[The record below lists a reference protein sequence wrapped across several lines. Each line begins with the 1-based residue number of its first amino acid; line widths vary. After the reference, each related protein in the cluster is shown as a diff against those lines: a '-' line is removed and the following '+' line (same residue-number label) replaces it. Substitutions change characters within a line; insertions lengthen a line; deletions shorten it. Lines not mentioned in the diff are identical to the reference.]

1 MSKLLSQGGFGCVYY
16 PGIKCDGNQEKREFV
31 SKLQINDYTAVNEVK
46 IGEIIKTIPDFQ
58 FFFIPIIDYCK
69 INISQINQNLI
80 EKCNTL
86 HNRDKLV
93 LMKMNYISNESFY
106 DLFLVK
112 NKKVIFSSIIEK
124 YMYLLNSIDMLN
136 KKNIVH
142 FDLKDENIL
151 INKKNKNPLIIDF
164 GISLDM
170 RSFNYSKL
178 DDYFYV
184 FAPEYYIWSFEIHII
199 CFLSKNV
206 KDDQY
211 KLKKNDIERIANDF
225 VENNKALYVFSN
237 EFIDDYRGT
246 CIEFGET
253 LVDKSKKEIIN
264 LLTKKEVY
272 QTWDNYS
279 LSCLI
284 LKTFKYLFD
293 NNYSSIDL
301 FKNIIEIV
309 LINIHPDSNKRLS
322 VSNTVEKL
330 DNILNNVSDSQDSM
344 SMFIENIDIKKDKID
359 ILLKKDNESIQKIK
373 NTSENNITLS

>member
-1 MSKLLSQGGFGCVYY
+1 
-16 PGIKCDGNQEKREFV
+16 
-31 SKLQINDYTAVNEVK
+31 
-46 IGEIIKTIPDFQ
+46 
-58 FFFIPIIDYCK
+58 
-69 INISQINQNLI
+69 
-80 EKCNTL
+80 
-86 HNRDKLV
+86 
-93 LMKMNYISNESFY
+93 
-106 DLFLVK
+106 
-112 NKKVIFSSIIEK
+112 
-124 YMYLLNSIDMLN
+124 MYLLNSIDMLN

-253 LVDKSKKEIIN
+253 LVDKSKKE
-264 LLTKKEVY
+264 L
-272 QTWDNYS
+272 
-279 LSCLI
+279 
-284 LKTFKYLFD
+284 
-293 NNYSSIDL
+293 
-301 FKNIIEIV
+301 
-309 LINIHPDSNKRLS
+309 
-322 VSNTVEKL
+322 
-330 DNILNNVSDSQDSM
+330 
-344 SMFIENIDIKKDKID
+344 
-359 ILLKKDNESIQKIK
+359 
-373 NTSENNITLS
+373 